1 MITLLA
7 ILIVLEVFV
16 WSVPKEDVPEA
27 KVVRR

>member
-7 ILIVLEVFV
+7 ILIVFEVFV
-16 WSVPKEDVPEA
+16 WAVPKEDVPEA

>member
-7 ILIVLEVFV
+7 IIIVLDVFV
-16 WSVPKEDVPEA
+16 WAVPKEDVPEA